1 MRKLGITIF
10 TTLMFAV
17 AGFAQE
23 AAATFTVEVSTDSL
37 LMENPLRVSFKLEN
51 GNGQDFEAPLFNGFQ
66 IVSGPNISSSM
77 SMMNGAVTQS
87 VSYTYL
93 LMPEQVGNYF
103 IEPAS
108 IQVDGAVLE
117 TLPVEVIVVPNPD
130 GIQQAPPEQ
139 RLGFGGFQEFPS
151 MPESDFFNFGPEELR
166 QRMKEFGFDLDQM
179 EFPEFD
185 GEWFNFPGFD
195 WEEFAVPAPP
205 EEPKKKKRKT
215 YKL

>member
-10 TTLMFAV
+10 AALLLAV
-17 AGFAQE
+17 ASSAQE

-66 IVSGPNISSSM
+66 MVSGPNISSSM

-185 GEWFNFPGFD
+185 SPEFD
-195 WEEFAVPAPP
+195 WEEFSLPRPQDKP
-205 EEPKKKKRKT
+205 EKKKRKT